1 MFFYKQ
7 VRCEPSPLKVAL
19 RLGKHVVSIQIM
31 TKCRNCCINA
41 LVDRY
46 SHTMSA
52 ADTTVHT
59 HAHNHAPPPP
69 PNTHTITYHLH
80 SPTHTHTPITV
91 CSWLAAPDQRTHSR
105 NTPPTLTHANTTRCV
120 FLSCCSLYIGT
131 SIHMRLIRHTDV
143 RCICINVHIY
153 IYTCV

>member
-41 LVDRY
+41 LVDSY

-69 PNTHTITYHLH
+69 PNTHAHTDHCVLDLLLLINAHTHVTLH
-80 SPTHTHTPITV
+80 PPRHTHT
-91 CSWLAAPDQRTHSR
+91 LLD
-105 NTPPTLTHANTTRCV
+105 
-120 FLSCCSLYIGT
+120 LSCCSLCIGT
-131 SIHMRLIRHTDV
+131 SIHMRLIRHTDA
-143 RCICINVHIY
+143 RCICINVYTY